1 MGSLVEVIPEID
13 FVYVLKSCQIVQFL
27 FNIVLGHFS
36 GLNNFFHCGQG
47 VEDFTTFRRGQI

>member
-36 GLNNFFHCGQG
+36 GLNNFFH
-47 VEDFTTFRRGQI
+47 FRQSTRGL